1 MNIIEGD
8 LFALVKENDGGNV
21 IIHGCNCMGAFAAG
35 VAGLVRNNYPRA
47 YEDYAHAHKEGTL
60 IPGSV
65 HYSFI
70 DEDIIINAMTQYYP
84 GAHAKLEHIEA
95 CFNKIIVCLKLIAE
109 RGLIKYDN
117 IWLPAIGCGIGGLVF
132 DQVYPLFE
140 KLNVLEEY
148 GYTVNLVLYK

>member
-35 VAGLVRNNYPRA
+35 VAGLVARHYPDALDA
-47 YEDYAHAHKEGTL
+47 YTKAWMKNELVAGTAQY
-60 IPGSV
+60 V
-65 HYSFI
+65 FI
-70 DEDIIINAMTQYYP
+70 DNDLIINAMTQVYP
-84 GAHAKLEHIEA
+84 GAHAKLELIESA
-95 CFNKIIVCLKLIAE
+95 FDKIIVCLKLLAE
-109 RGLIKYDN
+109 RSLIQYEKV
-117 IWLPAIGCGIGGLVF
+117 WLPAIGCGIGGLAF

-148 GYTVNLVLYK
+148 GYEVNLVLYK